1 MTSKRAHPLP
11 LFVLAAIVLAAA
23 CGSKPAAT
31 PPAAAPAGK
40 QVDASTAGAI
50 TGRVVFEGTPPPVET
65 IRMGTDQACVQ
76 GAGPNP
82 KSDAVLIASDGA
94 LQNVFVYVKDGL
106 DPAYTFSTPTTPIE
120 LDQKGC
126 RYTPRVFGVMVGQPI
141 EIINSDPTLHNVHAM
156 PRQNQE
162 FNKGQPVQGSRMTQT
177 FTVPEVMVRFKC
189 DVHGWMTAW
198 AGVLPHPF
206 FAVTGPDGSFELKGV
221 PPGTYTVEAWHEK
234 FGTRTG
240 QVTVGEHQT
249 ATTAFSFTDKSGSRP

>member
-1 MTSKRAHPLP
+1 MPSQLSRS
-11 LFVLAAIVLAAA
+11 FAIIALLLGAA
-23 CGSKPAAT
+23 CGSQAT
-31 PPAAAPAGK
+31 PPPAALAAGK
-40 QVDASTAGAI
+40 QVDQATAGAI
-50 TGRVVFEGTPPPVET
+50 TGRVVFEGTPPPIET

-82 KSDAVLIASDGA
+82 QSDAVLIAGDGA

-106 DPAYTFSTPTTPIE
+106 DPAYTFTPPTTSVL
-120 LDQKGC
+120 LDQKAC
-126 RYTPRVFGVMVGQPI
+126 RYAPRVLGVMVGQPL
-141 EIINSDPTLHNVHAM
+141 EIVNSDSTLHNVHAL

-198 AGVLPHPF
+198 VGVLPHPF
-206 FAVTGPDGSFELKGV
+206 FAVTGPDGSFELKGL

-234 FGTRTG
+234 FGTRTAT
-240 QVTVGEHQT
+240 VTVGDRQT
-249 ATTAFSFTDKSGSRP
+249 ATTSFTFSNPAGSRP